1 MHALRSKQDKLTDQG
16 TRSGNS
22 QSKTKQSI
30 KVKKKQNLL
39 FPDHEAR
46 RDTVDGLDKV
56 HTISAVIEQVVD
68 VHVLDVQ
75 RVDPHAK
82 HAFLSV
88 EVAKKGGRKE
98 KRKIIKE
105 NKVAGRK
112 RYSADDAN
120 AFTLL

>member
-46 RDTVDGLDKV
+46 RHTVDGLDEV
-56 HTISAVIEQVVD
+56 HTVSAVGEQVVD
-68 VHVLDVQ
+68 VHILDVQ

-88 EVAKKGGRKE
+88 RVE
-98 KRKIIKE
+98 RKIRKKKKKE
-105 NKVAGRK
+105 RN
-112 RYSADDAN
+112 D
-120 AFTLL
+120 